1 MTEAPFTLKLF
12 VAGNSELCRAALR
25 NLKLLTAEYLPTNS
39 NVEVVD
45 ILQKPDEAERHSV
58 LAIPMLVRCE
68 PLPMRR
74 IIGDLANM
82 KRVLVSLGLNEAW
95 A

>member
-1 MTEAPFTLKLF
+1 MIDAPCTLKLF

-25 NLKLLTAEYLPTNS
+25 NLKLLTAEYLPSES
-39 NVEVVD
+39 NIEVVD
-45 ILQKPDEAERHSV
+45 ILEHPAEAERHSV

-68 PLPMRR
+68 PLPIRR
-74 IIGDLANM
+74 IIGDLANL
-82 KRVLVSLGLNEAW
+82 KRVLVSLGMADAW